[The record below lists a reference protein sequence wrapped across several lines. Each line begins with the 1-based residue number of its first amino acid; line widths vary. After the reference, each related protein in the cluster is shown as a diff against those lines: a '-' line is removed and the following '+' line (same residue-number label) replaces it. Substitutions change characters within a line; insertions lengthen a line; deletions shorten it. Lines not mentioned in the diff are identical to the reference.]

1 MQQEKMLPSP
11 PDSSSKLRDFLLEMH
26 LPFGQMDIKY
36 RKSIP
41 QIVMEDQVEDTVVFK
56 PGEEEYVQQWRLA
69 TWQERLVQA
78 NDPTLKRKVEEL
90 KIRE

>member
-1 MQQEKMLPSP
+1 
-11 PDSSSKLRDFLLEMH
+11 MH
-26 LPFGQMDIKY
+26 LPFDKMDIKY

-41 QIVMEDQVEDTVVFK
+41 QIAVEDQVEDMSVFR
-56 PGEEEYVQQWRLA
+56 PGEEEYVQQWRFA

-90 KIRE
+90 KIREYVL